1 MMYPYKLIQNPY
13 PSNPTPTIEDTQILG
28 GNRHKE
34 GKSAVLS
41 CIDDLFSK
49 IKGGATEKD
58 FRLITVIQDVGSGK
72 THLAFHIR
80 GLQQL
85 LGSAVISYSD
95 LAQISPRSMHSICGA
110 LLRGFNDEYLND
122 LRKKVIYYLKDKA
135 ERNIKNARKIFGYGF
150 FDSLMGKKLE
160 DKVEKFLQNNGYVLD
175 FDAVDKVLTEEFSTA
190 EVSVLKLIIEGK
202 FRTVANH
209 EKTLEEIIENLSS
222 LARMNL
228 KFLKKLTVLE
238 IDEFDA
244 DKESMAFVKAIV
256 NAHLPSTV
264 LLLILTPSS
273 YEQIRIANS
282 SVFDRL
288 EKANYKIDLAGSNT
302 FEEILDIIL
311 EYIRYYDKG
320 KNFTSQEEKDL
331 AARIKVI
338 YDEFPDF
345 RNVRSMI
352 NILYHSTENAEAR
365 DASAI
370 DEHALEETIKK
381 NYPGLRIRGSI
392 MSVPVSDFIKI
403 QKNCDDKQ
411 TMESDLRAAIRNLVN
426 HAHNMGTVSALEDSQ
441 NTTGIDVIYNDA
453 CGMKVAVTVI
463 LNKDSAKNFER
474 VSNSAR
480 STLAD
485 KVVILT
491 DSSTALGTGSATR
504 AAAVVAAAAAKGGET
519 VVNVDRSKMID
530 LLYFSSKY
538 KNDEIKGDDLE
549 RALTLAK
556 SIKLC

>member
-1 MMYPYKLIQNPY
+1 MMYPYKLLQNPY

-49 IKGGATEKD
+49 IKGDATEKD

-80 GLQQL
+80 GLQPL
-85 LGSAVISYSD
+85 LGSAVVSYSD

-150 FDSLMGKKLE
+150 LDSIIGKKLE
-160 DKVEKFLQNNGYVLD
+160 DKVEKFLQNNGIVLD
-175 FDAVDKVLTEEFSTA
+175 SDAVDKVLTEEFSVA

-202 FRTVANH
+202 FRTGVNQ
-209 EKTLEEIIENLSS
+209 EKTLEEIIENLSA

-264 LLLILTPSS
+264 LLLILTPAS

-381 NYPGLRIRGSI
+381 TYPGLRIRGSI

-403 QKNCDDKQ
+403 QKNCDDMQ

-426 HAHNMGTVSALEDSQ
+426 HAHNMGTVAALEDSQ
-441 NTTGIDVIYNDA
+441 NTSGIDVIYNDA
-453 CGMKVAVTVI
+453 YGMKVAVTVI

-474 VSNSAR
+474 ISNSAR

-491 DSSTALGTGSATR
+491 DSSIALGTGSATR
-504 AAAVVAAAAAKGGET
+504 AAVVVAAAAAKGGET

>member
-49 IKGGATEKD
+49 IKGDATEKD

-95 LAQISPRSMHSICGA
+95 LAQISPRSIHSIYGA

-122 LRKKVIYYLKDKA
+122 LRKNVIYYLKDKA
-135 ERNIKNARKIFGYGF
+135 ERNMKNARKIFGYGF
-150 FDSLMGKKLE
+150 FDSIIGKKLE
-160 DKVEKFLQNNGYVLD
+160 DKVEKFLQNNDYVLD
-175 FDAVDKVLTEEFSTA
+175 SDAVDKVLTEEFSAA

-202 FRTVANH
+202 FRTGIDQ
-209 EKTLEEIIENLSS
+209 EKTLEEIIENLSA

-311 EYIRYYDKG
+311 EYIRYYDRG

-352 NILYHSTENAEAR
+352 NILYHSTESAEVR
-365 DASAI
+365 DSAAI
-370 DEHALEETIKK
+370 DEHALEATIKK
-381 NYPGLRIRGSI
+381 IYPGLRIRGSI

-403 QKNCDDKQ
+403 QKNCDDMQ
-411 TMESDLRAAIRNLVN
+411 TMESDLRVAIRNLVN
-426 HAHNMGTVSALEDSQ
+426 HAHSMGTVSALEDSQ
-441 NTTGIDVIYNDA
+441 NSSGIDVIYNDTY
-453 CGMKVAVTVI
+453 GMKVAVSVI

-474 VSNSAR
+474 ISHSAR

-491 DSSTALGTGSATR
+491 DSSIALGTGSV
-504 AAAVVAAAAAKGGET
+504 VVAAAAAKGGET

>member
-1 MMYPYKLIQNPY
+1 MYPYKLIQNPY
-13 PSNPTPTIEDTQILG
+13 PSNPTPTVEDTQILG

-34 GKSAVLS
+34 GKSAMLS
-41 CIDDLFSK
+41 CIGDLSSK
-49 IKGGATEKD
+49 IKGDATEKD

-85 LGSAVISYSD
+85 LGTAVISYTD
-95 LAQISPRSMHSICGA
+95 LAQISPRSMHSICGG

-122 LRKKVIYYLKDKA
+122 LRKKVIYDLKDKA
-135 ERNIKNARKIFGYGF
+135 ERNIKNARKIFGYGLL
-150 FDSLMGKKLE
+150 DSITGNKLE
-160 DKVEKFLQNNGYVLD
+160 DKVEKFVQNNGHVLD
-175 FDAVDKVLTEEFSTA
+175 SDAVDKVLNQEFSAA
-190 EVSVLKLIIEGK
+190 EVSVLKLILEGK
-202 FRTVANH
+202 FRIGANQGN
-209 EKTLEEIIENLSS
+209 TLEEIIENLSA

-311 EYIRYYDKG
+311 EYIRYHDKG
-320 KNFTSQEEKDL
+320 KNFTPQEEKDL

-370 DEHALEETIKK
+370 DEHAVEETIKK
-381 NYPGLRIRGSI
+381 IYPGLRIRGSI

-403 QKNCDDKQ
+403 QKNCDDTQ
-411 TMESDLRAAIRNLVN
+411 TIESDLRTAIRNLVN
-426 HAHNMGTVSALEDSQ
+426 HAHSMGTIAALEDPQ
-441 NTTGIDVIYNDA
+441 NTNGIDVIYNDA
-453 CGMKVAVTVI
+453 FGMKVAVSVI
-463 LNKDSAKNFER
+463 LNRDSAKNFER
-474 VSNSAR
+474 ISNTAR
-480 STLAD
+480 STLAE

-491 DSSTALGTGSATR
+491 DSSMALGTGSATR
-504 AAAVVAAAAAKGGET
+504 AAPVLATAAGKGGET
-519 VVNVDRSKMID
+519 IVNVDRSKMID
-530 LLYFSSKY
+530 LLYFSNKY

>member
-34 GKSAVLS
+34 GRSAVLS

-49 IKGGATEKD
+49 IKEDATEKD

-95 LAQISPRSMHSICGA
+95 LAQISPRSIHSIYGA

-122 LRKKVIYYLKDKA
+122 LRKEVIYYLKHKA

-150 FDSLMGKKLE
+150 FDSIIGKRLD

-175 FDAVDKVLTEEFSTA
+175 SDAVDKVLTEEFSAA
-190 EVSVLKLIIEGK
+190 EVYVLKLIIEGK
-202 FRTVANH
+202 FRTGIDQ
-209 EKTLEEIIENLSS
+209 EKTLEEIIENLSA

-320 KNFTSQEEKDL
+320 KNFTLQEEKDL

-352 NILYHSTENAEAR
+352 NILYHSTENAEVR

-381 NYPGLRIRGSI
+381 IYPGLRIRGSI

-403 QKNCDDKQ
+403 QKNCDDMQ
-411 TMESDLRAAIRNLVN
+411 TRESDLRAAIRNLVN
-426 HAHNMGTVSALEDSQ
+426 HAHNMGSVSALEDSQ
-441 NTTGIDVIYNDA
+441 NTSGIDVIYNDTY
-453 CGMKVAVTVI
+453 GMKVAVSVI

-474 VSNSAR
+474 ISHSAR

-491 DSSTALGTGSATR
+491 DSSIALGTGSATR
-504 AAAVVAAAAAKGGET
+504 AAVAVAAAAAKEGET

>member
-49 IKGGATEKD
+49 IKGDATEKD

-95 LAQISPRSMHSICGA
+95 LAQTSPRSIHSIYGA

-122 LRKKVIYYLKDKA
+122 LRKNVIYYLKDKA
-135 ERNIKNARKIFGYGF
+135 ERNMKNARKIFGYGF
-150 FDSLMGKKLE
+150 FDSIIGKKLE
-160 DKVEKFLQNNGYVLD
+160 DKVEKFLQNNDYVLD
-175 FDAVDKVLTEEFSTA
+175 SDAVDKVLTEEFSAA

-202 FRTVANH
+202 FRTGIDQ
-209 EKTLEEIIENLSS
+209 EKTLEEIIENLSA

-331 AARIKVI
+331 AAKIKVI

-352 NILYHSTENAEAR
+352 NILYHSTESAEVR
-365 DASAI
+365 DSAAI
-370 DEHALEETIKK
+370 DEHALEATIKK
-381 NYPGLRIRGSI
+381 IYPGLRIRGSI

-403 QKNCDDKQ
+403 QKNCDDMQ
-411 TMESDLRAAIRNLVN
+411 TMESDLRVAIRNLVN
-426 HAHNMGTVSALEDSQ
+426 HAHSMGTVSALEDSQ
-441 NTTGIDVIYNDA
+441 NSSGIDVIYNDTY
-453 CGMKVAVTVI
+453 GMKVAVSVI

-474 VSNSAR
+474 ISHSAR

-491 DSSTALGTGSATR
+491 DSSIALGTGSV
-504 AAAVVAAAAAKGGET
+504 VVAAAAAKGGET

>member
-13 PSNPTPTIEDTQILG
+13 PSNPTPAVEDTQILG
-28 GNRHKE
+28 GSKHKE

-41 CIDDLFSK
+41 CMDDLFSK
-49 IKGGATEKD
+49 ITGNATEKD

-85 LGSAVISYSD
+85 LGSAAISYSD
-95 LAQISPRSMHSICGA
+95 VAQISPRSMHSICGA
-110 LLRGFNDEYLND
+110 LLRGFNDEYVSD
-122 LRKKVIYYLKDKA
+122 FRKRVIYYLKDKS
-135 ERNIKNARKIFGYGF
+135 ERNMKNARKIFGYGF
-150 FDSLMGKKLE
+150 LDSITGKKLE
-160 DKVEKFLQNNGYVLD
+160 DKVEKCLKDNGYLLD
-175 FDAVDKVLTEEFSTA
+175 PDAVEKVLREEEFSAA
-190 EVSVLKLIIEGK
+190 EISVLKFVIEGRL
-202 FRTVANH
+202 RTGINQT
-209 EKTLEEIIENLSS
+209 KTMEEIIENMAA
-222 LARMNL
+222 LAKLNL
-228 KFLKKLTVLE
+228 KFLKKITLLE

-244 DKESMAFVKAIV
+244 DKESMAFVKAII
-256 NAHLPSTV
+256 NAHLPSTA

-273 YEQIRIANS
+273 YEQIRTTNS

-302 FEEILDIIL
+302 FEEIVDIIL
-311 EYIRYYDKG
+311 EYIRYYDKE

-331 AARIKVI
+331 SAKIKVI

-352 NILYHSTENAEAR
+352 NILYHATEDAAAR
-365 DASAI
+365 GASVI

-381 NYPGLRIRGSI
+381 IYPGLKIRGSI

-403 QKNCDDKQ
+403 QKDCNDVQ
-411 TMESDLRAAIRNLVN
+411 TLEADVRVAIRNLVS
-426 HAHNMGTVSALEDSQ
+426 HAHKMGTVSALEDPQ
-441 NTTGIDVIYNDA
+441 TTGDIDVIYDDA
-453 CGMKVAVTVI
+453 FGAKVAVTVI
-463 LNKDSAKNFER
+463 LDKDKTKNFER
-474 VSNSAR
+474 ISNSVR
-480 STLAD
+480 STLVD
-485 KVVILT
+485 KVIILT
-491 DSSTALGTGSATR
+491 DSTPLEKGSAMGV
-504 AAAVVAAAAAKGGET
+504 AVAAAAVNGGET
-519 VVNVDRSKMID
+519 VVNIDRSKMID
-530 LLYFSSKY
+530 LLYFGSKY